1 MLPVSY
7 VDMIQKNLVKIDF
20 VESRKLIQDKLG
32 GELDYKEYQHD
43 IDSIMEELRQENESF
58 DLLIQ
63 ESDIIIPDLGENYA
77 EEYIKNINNTPSILE
92 DLKSRIQR
100 FKQSI
105 PIYENEI
112 RSPQDNLGSL
122 NMAQQ
127 AKVARGNT
135 PKPEANQ
142 LYWNRHSS
150 SKNKETTPVPQQK
163 AKNGVSGL
171 PTQNTQKK

>member
-7 VDMIQKNLVKIDF
+7 VDMIQKDLVKIDF

-92 DLKSRIQR
+92 DLKSRI
-100 FKQSI
+100 
-105 PIYENEI
+105 
-112 RSPQDNLGSL
+112 
-122 NMAQQ
+122 
-127 AKVARGNT
+127 
-135 PKPEANQ
+135 
-142 LYWNRHSS
+142 
-150 SKNKETTPVPQQK
+150 
-163 AKNGVSGL
+163 
-171 PTQNTQKK
+171 